1 MEAAAGF
8 FFTSA
13 LAASTVEPGFRFLE
27 GFSRLLSK
35 VCIVASPS
43 FFVASAPARFSV
55 PLVGT
60 SKEGLL
66 GVNLDP
72 GRDTERVLEVSLPG
86 ALGVL
91 KGVLLLVCSAPVLL

>member
-1 MEAAAGF
+1 M
-8 FFTSA
+8 
-13 LAASTVEPGFRFLE
+13 LE
-27 GFSRLLSK
+27 GFSRLLS
-35 VCIVASPS
+35 VVIVASAS

-72 GRDTERVLEVSLPG
+72 GRDIERVLEVSLPG